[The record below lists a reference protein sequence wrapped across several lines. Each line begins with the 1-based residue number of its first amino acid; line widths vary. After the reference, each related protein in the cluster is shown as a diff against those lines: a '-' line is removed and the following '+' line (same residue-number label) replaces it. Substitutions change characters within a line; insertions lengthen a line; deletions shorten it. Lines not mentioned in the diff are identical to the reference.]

1 MGKYKVAFIIPA
13 YNESLTIQKVIKSI
27 NKFGKAIV
35 IDDAS
40 TDSTGTIAKKYHFS

>member
-1 MGKYKVAFIIPA
+1 MKA
-13 YNESLTIQKVIKSI
+13 TIQKVIKSI

-40 TDSTGTIAKKYHFS
+40 TDSTGTIAKNQGASY